1 MKTIIIRSLTTLC
14 SAVLAFSIAKL
25 IFSQDSSAASE
36 QTGSKQTLSHADNE
50 LSNPLNLGPVLAV
63 NSSPKGTGRPTIVSE
78 EGLVY
83 TDFIIEPF
91 EVKKSNDRHGWTM
104 INARSLEHIDLLSHN
119 DDERERHIEENLWV
133 TYRELV
139 YRKDTFTDLVNQ
151 ALANQEELEELILP
165 GIEGKEYRVEV
176 LDVDH
181 RVNDD
186 GVNEGS
192 ITGRLV
198 GDPTSSVHL
207 GYYGQREA
215 GGITSTEQ
223 QIFLSYD
230 PREDG
235 QLIVKQVDD
244 EALNYAFSGQGC
256 GATHG
261 SLEVGEPNA
270 EL

>member
-1 MKTIIIRSLTTLC
+1 MKTIVIRSLSTLS
-14 SAVLAFSIAKL
+14 SAVLAFLIAKL
-25 IFSQDSSAASE
+25 ILSQDSSAASE
-36 QTGSKQTLSHADNE
+36 QTGSKQALNHADSE
-50 LSNPLNLGPVLAV
+50 LSNPLNLEPVLAV
-63 NSSPKGTGRPTIVSE
+63 NPPSEGTGRPTIVSE

-83 TDFIIEPF
+83 TDFVIEPF
-91 EVKKSNDRHGWTM
+91 EVKKSNERHGWTM
-104 INARSLEHIDLLSHN
+104 INAQSPEHIDLLSHN
-119 DDERERHIEENLWV
+119 DDERERHIEENFWV

-139 YRKDTFTDLVNQ
+139 YRKETFNDSVTQ
-151 ALANQEELEELILP
+151 ALANQEELKELILP

-181 RVNDD
+181 RTNDN

-198 GDPTSSVHL
+198 DDPTSSVHL
-207 GYYGQREA
+207 GYYGQRES

-235 QLIVKQVDD
+235 QLVVKQVDD
-244 EALNYAFSGQGC
+244 QALNFAFRDTGC
-256 GATHG
+256 GTSHG
-261 SLEVGEPNA
+261 SHEVGEPNA

>member
-14 SAVLAFSIAKL
+14 SAVLAFLIAKL
-25 IFSQDSSAASE
+25 IFSQDSFAASE
-36 QTGSKQTLSHADNE
+36 QTGSKQPLNHADNQ
-50 LSNPLNLGPVLAV
+50 LSNPLNLEPVLAV
-63 NSSPKGTGRPTIVSE
+63 SPPSEGTGRPTIVGE

-83 TDFIIEPF
+83 TDFVMDPF
-91 EVKKSNDRHGWTM
+91 EVKKSNERHGWTM
-104 INARSLEHIDLLSHN
+104 IDARSLEHIDLLSHN
-119 DDERERHIEENLWV
+119 DEERKRHIEENLWV
-133 TYRELV
+133 SYRELV
-139 YRKDTFTDLVNQ
+139 YRKDTFTDLIKQ
-151 ALANQEELEELILP
+151 AAANQEELKEVILP
-165 GIEGKEYRVEV
+165 GIGGKEYQIEV
-176 LDVDH
+176 LNVEH
-181 RVNDD
+181 HVNDE
-186 GVNEGS
+186 GVDEGT

-198 GDPTSSVHL
+198 DDPDSTVHL
-207 GYYGQREA
+207 GYYGQREG
-215 GGITSTEQ
+215 GGITSIEQ
-223 QIFLSYD
+223 QVFLSYD